1 MIAYFTKTKRV
12 INKKADLPDPGHG
25 EPTVRTDSTPRPE
38 LACKTKRVLK
48 MKGQV

>member
-12 INKKADLPDPGHG
+12 VNKKADSPVPGHG

-38 LACKTKRVLK
+38 LAYQTKRVLK